1 MSYRHYGMMRRK
13 VESIPPPQFTVL
25 IVIAIV
31 FLILAV
37 PLIVSLTNGGK

>member
-1 MSYRHYGMMRRK
+1 MSYRHFGMMRKR
-13 VESIPPPQFTVL
+13 VESIPTPHFTVL
-25 IVIAIV
+25 IVVAIV